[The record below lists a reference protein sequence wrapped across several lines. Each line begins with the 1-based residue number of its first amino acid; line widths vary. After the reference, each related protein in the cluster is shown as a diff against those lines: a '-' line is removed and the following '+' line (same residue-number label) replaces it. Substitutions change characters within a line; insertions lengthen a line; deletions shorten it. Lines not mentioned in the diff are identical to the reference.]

1 MNTKPPAGGS
11 NVSTNDSDIT
21 TREILEKRDVGST
34 KLQSEYK
41 VRTIVLPFDFME
53 QPTRIGTMALLL
65 HCSVKFI
72 KIFPE
77 RTCDMLTKMLQ

>member
-1 MNTKPPAGGS
+1 MANHLRVLWACIRWDDMNTKPPAGGS

-53 QPTRIGTMALLL
+53 QPTRIGTVTLLL
-65 HCSVKFI
+65 YVQS
-72 KIFPE
+72 
-77 RTCDMLTKMLQ
+77 DS